1 VTAPTTPSDSK
12 SFFHL
17 HLVSDSTGETLNAV
31 AKAAVAQFEMV
42 HPIEHIYA
50 LVRGPRQLD
59 RVLRQIESSPGIV
72 MFTMV
77 NDKLRRELEN
87 RCRELQIP
95 CIAVLD
101 PVMQV
106 LGAYLGTERTEKPG
120 SQHTLD
126 AEYFSRIEALN
137 YTMAHDDGQNLDNLE
152 EADVVLVG
160 VSRTSK
166 TPTCMYLANRGI
178 RAANYPLVPEVPV
191 PPQIEALKSPLVVGL
206 VASPERL
213 MQIRRQRLLSLKE
226 DSQTDY
232 VDLDLIRSEVTA
244 ARRLYARHGWPIIDV
259 SRRSIEETAA
269 AILNLH
275 TERLAPSN

>member
-1 VTAPTTPSDSK
+1 MIAPEQTK
-12 SFFHL
+12 SYFHL

-31 AKAAVAQFEMV
+31 AKAAVAQFELV
-42 HPIEHIYA
+42 HAIEHIYA

-59 RVLRQIESSPGIV
+59 RVLRQIEAAPGIV

-77 NDKLRRELEN
+77 NEKLRRELEA
-87 RCRELQIP
+87 RCRELQVP

-106 LGAYLGTERTEKPG
+106 LGAYLGTERTHKVG
-120 SQHTLD
+120 SQHALD
-126 AEYFSRIEALN
+126 AEYFGRIDALN
-137 YTMAHDDGQNLDNLE
+137 YTMAHDDGQGLDNLE

-178 RAANYPLVPEVPV
+178 KAANYPLVPNVPV
-191 PPQIEALKSPLVVGL
+191 PQEIQVLERPLVVGL
-206 VASPERL
+206 LAAPERL
-213 MQIRRQRLLSLKE
+213 VQIRRHRLISLKE
-226 DSQTDY
+226 ETETEY
-232 VDLDLIRSEVTA
+232 VDLDKVREEVTA
-244 ARRLYARHGWPIIDV
+244 ARRLFSRHGWPVIDV

-269 AILNLH
+269 AILNLV
-275 TERLAPSN
+275 TERNAPAV

>member
-1 VTAPTTPSDSK
+1 MISPDQPK
-12 SFFHL
+12 SYFHL

-31 AKAAVAQFEMV
+31 AKAAVAQFETV

-50 LVRGPRQLD
+50 LVRGPRQLE
-59 RVLRQIESSPGIV
+59 RVLRQIEAAPGIV

-77 NDKLRRELEN
+77 NDKLRRELEA
-87 RCRELQIP
+87 RCRDLQVP

-106 LGAYLGTERTEKPG
+106 LGAYLGTERTHKPG
-120 SQHTLD
+120 SQHALD
-126 AEYFSRIEALN
+126 AEYFGRIDALN
-137 YTMAHDDGQNLDNLE
+137 YTMAHDDGQGLDNLE

-178 RAANYPLVPEVPV
+178 KAANYPLVPGVPV
-191 PPQIEALKSPLVVGL
+191 PEQIENLERPLVVGL
-206 VASPERL
+206 LAAPDRL
-213 MQIRRQRLLSLKE
+213 VQIRRHRLLSLKE
-226 DSQTDY
+226 NTETEY
-232 VDLDLIRSEVTA
+232 VDLDRVREEVTA
-244 ARRLYARHGWPIIDV
+244 ARRLFSRHGWPVIDV

-269 AILNLH
+269 SILNLV
-275 TERLAPSN
+275 TERKAPAV

>member
-1 VTAPTTPSDSK
+1 MTTPSTSK

-31 AKAAVAQFEMV
+31 AKAAIAQFEMV

-59 RVLRQIESSPGIV
+59 RVLRQIEASPGIV
-72 MFTMV
+72 MFTMAS
-77 NDKLRRELEN
+77 DKLRRELET

-95 CIAVLD
+95 SIAVLD

-120 SQHTLD
+120 SQYTLD
-126 AEYFSRIEALN
+126 AEYFSRIDALN

-152 EADVVLVG
+152 EAQIVLVG

-178 RAANYPLVPEVPV
+178 KAANYPLVPEIPV
-191 PPQIEALKSPLVVGL
+191 PQQIENLKSPLVVGL

-232 VDLDLIRSEVTA
+232 VDLDLIRAEVTA
-244 ARRLYARHGWPIIDV
+244 ARRLYARHNWPIIDV

-275 TERLAPSN
+275 TERMEPQV